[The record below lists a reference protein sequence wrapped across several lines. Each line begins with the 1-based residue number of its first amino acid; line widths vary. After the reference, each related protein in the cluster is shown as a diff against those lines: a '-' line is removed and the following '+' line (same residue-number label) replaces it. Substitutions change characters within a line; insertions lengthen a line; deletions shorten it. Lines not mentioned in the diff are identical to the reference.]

1 MSKPERPRSKSK
13 SQLAFDPAELEDLI
27 HTPAVGL
34 GVSSHLL
41 SRAEPPDQVTT
52 VDTFTLTTVVKRN
65 VTTVVEF
72 DVPAPA
78 SIWKTESGAILSGR
92 QVRPIRSVDD
102 ILSDAERSVVDFL
115 RGLARPGQG
124 GLLAAAGYDGIG
136 KATGLS
142 RKTVQRIMAKL
153 REKDVLVVDRPAD
166 IYTRSV
172 TVYRLRD
179 DAAVLRLHRQ
189 RGRTHSARI
198 GPGVVYAAPA
208 TGQGT

>member
-13 SQLAFDPAELEDLI
+13 SQLAFDPSELEDLI

-41 SRAEPPDQVTT
+41 SRPDSPEQVTT
-52 VDTFTLTTVVKRN
+52 VASINTTTVVETD
-65 VTTVVEF
+65 VTTVVEW
-72 DVPAPA
+72 DLPAPA
-78 SIWKTESGAILSGR
+78 SIWRTDSGAILPGR
-92 QVRPIRSVDD
+92 QVRPIRSVEDV
-102 ILSDAERSVVDFL
+102 LSDAERAVVEFL
-115 RGLARPGQG
+115 RGVARPGQG

-153 REKDVLVVDRPAD
+153 REKDVLVVDQPAD

-179 DAAVLRLHRQ
+179 DAAILRLHRQ
-189 RGRTHSARI
+189 RGRTHAARV
-198 GPGVVYAAPA
+198 GPGVVYAVPVP
-208 TGQGT
+208 G